1 MDEQPGL
8 SDQYRKSS
16 PWPLFVAFGL
26 ALFEVGIVMAQYLF
40 PVAVG
45 GMLMFVGSCVGIL
58 RESEYIK
65 NPWKGLVVSAGLAFA
80 VGGVV
85 WTMTTG
91 DVRLRGTAILIGGVI
106 LLVGAIAGALWTG
119 SSMNAS

>member
-65 NPWKGLVVSAGLAFA
+65 NPWKGLVASAGLAFA

-91 DVRLRGTAILIGGVI
+91 DVQLRGTAILIGGAI
-106 LLVGAIAGALWTG
+106 LFIAGIGGSLWQPEP
-119 SSMNAS
+119 M

>member
-26 ALFEVGIVMAQYLF
+26 ALFEVGIVMADSLF

-45 GMLMFVGSCVGIL
+45 GMLMFVGSVVGIL
-58 RESEYIK
+58 RESEYIHD
-65 NPWKGLVVSAGLAFA
+65 PWKGLVVSAGVAFL
-80 VGGVV
+80 VGGAV
-85 WTMTTG
+85 WMTTSG
-91 DVRLRGTAILIGGVI
+91 SVQLRGTAILVGGVV
-106 LLVGAIAGALWTG
+106 LLVGGVAGALWQPKPV
-119 SSMNAS
+119 

>member
-26 ALFEVGIVMAQYLF
+26 ALFELGILLADTLF

-45 GMLMFVGSCVGIL
+45 GMLMLVGSMVGIL
-58 RESEYIK
+58 RESEYIR
-65 NPWKGLVVSAGLAFA
+65 NPWKALVVFAGISFA
-80 VGGVV
+80 IGGALWVPFD
-85 WTMTTG
+85 G
-91 DVRLRGTAILIGGVI
+91 AIQLRGTAILVGGVI
-106 LLVGAIAGALWTG
+106 LLVGGIGGALWQPSAT
-119 SSMNAS
+119 

>member
-26 ALFEVGIVMAQYLF
+26 AMFEAGIVMANILF

-45 GMLMFVGSCVGIL
+45 GMLIFVGSIVGIL
-58 RESEYIK
+58 RESEYIN
-65 NPWKGLVVSAGLAFA
+65 NPWKGLIAASGVSLV
-80 VGGVV
+80 VGGAI
-85 WTMTTG
+85 WLTTG
-91 DVRLRGTAILIGGVI
+91 GSIQLRGTAILIGGAI
-106 LLVGAIAGALWTG
+106 LLLGGVAGALWQPDPI
-119 SSMNAS
+119 

>member
-26 ALFEVGIVMAQYLF
+26 ALFEVGIVMAEVLF

-45 GMLMFVGSCVGIL
+45 GMLMFVGSVVGIL
-58 RESEYIK
+58 RESEYIR
-65 NPWKGLVVSAGLAFA
+65 NPWKGLVVSAGVAFL
-80 VGGVV
+80 VGGAL
-85 WTMTTG
+85 WTLTTG
-91 DVRLRGTAILIGGVI
+91 SIRLRGTAILVGGVV
-106 LLVGAIAGALWTG
+106 LLVGGIAGALWQPQ
-119 SSMNAS
+119 AI

>member
-26 ALFEVGIVMAQYLF
+26 ALFEVGIVMAEYLF

-58 RESEYIK
+58 RESEYIH
-65 NPWKGLVVSAGLAFA
+65 NPWKALVLSAGLSFV
-80 VGGVV
+80 VGGAL
-85 WTMTTG
+85 WAMTGGTTQ
-91 DVRLRGTAILIGGVI
+91 LRGTAILVGGAVLLIGG
-106 LLVGAIAGALWTG
+106 IAGALWQPE
-119 SSMNAS
+119 SA